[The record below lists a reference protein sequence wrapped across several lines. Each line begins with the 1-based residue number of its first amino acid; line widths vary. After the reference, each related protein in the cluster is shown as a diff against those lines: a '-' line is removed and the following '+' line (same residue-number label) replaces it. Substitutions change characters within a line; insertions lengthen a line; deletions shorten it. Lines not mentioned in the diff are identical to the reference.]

1 MAAAD
6 TGRRQ
11 LEERLSAATGDRLA
25 RLDVQARAAAGE
37 ARGAGA
43 PRTAALLEP
52 VIATVDDAQRGF
64 ADLAAGLYP
73 HQLTQDG
80 LAAVL
85 LALPARMT
93 LPITC
98 DIEEIDRLPEDIEVA
113 LWFTALEALQNA
125 SKHSQGAPARLTL
138 RRTGAW
144 WNSWSPTGDRG
155 STPPP
160 RRPASAL
167 RTCATGWL
175 PSVGRPRSAPRR
187 EQAPPSGQWSPT
199 GERDLPPPWRR
210 AAGVTPAVVG
220 VRWSA
225 GGVPSRVSS
234 WSATGGG

>member
-1 MAAAD
+1 M
-6 TGRRQ
+6 
-11 LEERLSAATGDRLA
+11 
-25 RLDVQARAAAGE
+25 QARAAAEE

-43 PRTAALLEP
+43 PRTAALLER

-80 LAAVL
+80 LAAAL

-138 RRTGAW
+138 RRTGGVVELLVTDGGPGFDA
-144 WNSWSPTGDRG
+144 SAATTGIGLANMRDRLAAVGGEAAIGTAPGAGTTVRAVVADRG
-155 STPPP
+155 
-160 RRPASAL
+160 A
-167 RTCATGWL
+167 
-175 PSVGRPRSAPRR
+175 
-187 EQAPPSGQWSPT
+187 
-199 GERDLPPPWRR
+199 
-210 AAGVTPAVVG
+210 
-220 VRWSA
+220 
-225 GGVPSRVSS
+225 
-234 WSATGGG
+234 